1 MSRVQQIQHRA
12 VPHPL
17 LPSRNSGTRSST
29 AANTRLLSLARRLEE
44 RQAPAGG
51 GGGDE
56 HPGSVKCAGASL
68 ADHRTI
74 AEALGGEGPGRGG
87 ARDAKGLVEMERRI
101 ARLESLVGD
110 GDVADLYPDL
120 CSALDSLEA
129 RVALVDPATLKAVG
143 SCLCVCVC
151 VYVRVSLALSRAR
164 ALSLS
169 RSLARSRSLR
179 ECSKVIRAP
188 ERRRRR
194 RRSGCV
200 FASVFNNTT
209 QWRNQKS
216 LGCKLRV
223 RRRMHARMLTSACTC
238 LARVRVVMRR
248 KSEIMSARVLSV
260 CAHVFLFVWA
270 CACAW
275 ACAQESKSRSWR
287 HGWLPRKVEP

>member
-1 MSRVQQIQHRA
+1 LVSRVQQIQHRA

-129 RVALVDPATLKAVG
+129 RVALVDLRPSRLSV
-143 SCLCVCVC
+143 CVCVC
-151 VYVRVSLALSRAR
+151 AFVCMCVSLSLSLARAR
-164 ALSLS
+164 SLSLS
-169 RSLARSRSLR
+169 RSLALALCASAPRSFEHQRGGGGGGGVDVYSQVYSTTQHNGGIKSRSAASYVCGGACMLV
-179 ECSKVIRAP
+179 CSR
-188 ERRRRR
+188 
-194 RRSGCV
+194 
-200 FASVFNNTT
+200 
-209 QWRNQKS
+209 
-216 LGCKLRV
+216 LRV
-223 RRRMHARMLTSACTC
+223 RAWR
-238 LARVRVVMRR
+238 
-248 KSEIMSARVLSV
+248 
-260 CAHVFLFVWA
+260 A
-270 CACAW
+270 CA
-275 ACAQESKSRSWR
+275 
-287 HGWLPRKVEP
+287 